1 MLGSIFPKVVH
12 ALITVFCSDYFLFFT
27 FHSQMK
33 QVISVLSLLSCEF
46 LKNKVKKK
54 NEKNAIISNFFSHF
68 MFFFDKNSGNAPHLA
83 HPRLPY

>member
-1 MLGSIFPKVVH
+1 
-12 ALITVFCSDYFLFFT
+12 
-27 FHSQMK
+27 MK

-68 MFFFDKNSGNAPHLA
+68 MFFF
-83 HPRLPY
+83 